1 MAKAPTYFDYLN
13 LRDELRGVESVEER
27 RAIVSRHVLA
37 AFRHFHHNHVEFSFD
52 YDTPRAREL
61 WAGVEET
68 AREVERG
75 EKIEAHLSGAF
86 SAWKVTICEEYIEH
100 GRVEREALS
109 RLAGGVPAERPLA
122 SRRKEVAAGA
132 GAKNESAPA
141 TAAVPA
147 RRAPSRPKTPPPT
160 PPESSPQGSL
170 FG

>member
-1 MAKAPTYFDYLN
+1 MAKAPTFFDHLN
-13 LRDELRGVESVEER
+13 LRDELRGVEGIEER
-27 RAIVSRHVLA
+27 RAVISKHVLA
-37 AFRHFHHNHVEFSFD
+37 AVRHFHTNHAEFPFD

-75 EKIEAHLSGAF
+75 EKTEAHLSGAF
-86 SAWKVTICEEYIEH
+86 SAWKVTICEEYIER
-100 GRVEREALS
+100 GRAEREAQS
-109 RLAGGVPAERPLA
+109 RIAAGVLAERPLA
-122 SRRKEVAAGA
+122 AERKEVAAGA
-132 GAKNESAPA
+132 DAKNERTPA
-141 TAAVPA
+141 TAAGPT

>member
-1 MAKAPTYFDYLN
+1 MARTPTYFEWMN
-13 LRDELRGVESVEER
+13 LRDELRGVESIEER
-27 RAIVSRHVLA
+27 RAIVSKHLLA
-37 AFRHFHHNHVEFSFD
+37 AVRHFHTNHAEFPFD

-75 EKIEAHLSGAF
+75 EKTEAHLSGAF
-86 SAWKVTICEEYIEH
+86 SAWKVTICEEYIER
-100 GRVEREALS
+100 GRAEREAQS
-109 RLAGGVPAERPLA
+109 RLAAGVPAERPPA
-122 SRRKEVAAGA
+122 ARRQEVAPGA
-132 GAKNESAPA
+132 DAKNESTPA
-141 TAAVPA
+141 TAAGPA